1 MFDAY
6 IGMPSLTAAQQAG
19 QRLRAGRIPARVV
32 RMPAFAG
39 VRCAY
44 GVQLSGRRARE
55 ALAVLREMLP
65 GREFTVTYDRRGR
78 SGEP

>member
-6 IGMPSLTAAQQAG
+6 IGLPSLTGAQQADR
-19 QRLRAGRIPARVV
+19 RLRAARIPARVV

-44 GVQLSGRRARE
+44 GVQLPEKRVRE
-55 ALAVLREMLP
+55 ALVLLQMMLP
-65 GREFTVTYDRRGR
+65 GRELTVTYDRRGR
-78 SGEP
+78 SGKP